1 MIGKLIY
8 GKGFKGLAAYLAQ
21 GALPT
26 KERAKDERIVEER
39 RVAWSY
45 SRNLAGLDP
54 EADWK
59 LATRTM
65 KATAAMSARIEKPV
79 LHLPLA
85 WPAADNDRLTPEAM
99 RYVAD
104 RLLEEIGLGE
114 HQAMVIA
121 HDDTEH
127 KHLHLVINRV
137 HPVTGKAWSTSR
149 DWERIN
155 LSLAKMEKEFEFTPV
170 DTKAAQEFN
179 ALFAAVTGLEPPHL
193 F

>member
-1 MIGKLIY
+1 MIGKPIY

-65 KATAAMSARIEKPV
+65 KATAARGPRSRSCISRSPG
-79 LHLPLA
+79 LP
-85 WPAADNDRLTPEAM
+85 PTM
-99 RYVAD
+99 
-104 RLLEEIGLGE
+104 
-114 HQAMVIA
+114 
-121 HDDTEH
+121 
-127 KHLHLVINRV
+127 
-137 HPVTGKAWSTSR
+137 TG
-149 DWERIN
+149 
-155 LSLAKMEKEFEFTPV
+155 
-170 DTKAAQEFN
+170 
-179 ALFAAVTGLEPPHL
+179 
-193 F
+193 